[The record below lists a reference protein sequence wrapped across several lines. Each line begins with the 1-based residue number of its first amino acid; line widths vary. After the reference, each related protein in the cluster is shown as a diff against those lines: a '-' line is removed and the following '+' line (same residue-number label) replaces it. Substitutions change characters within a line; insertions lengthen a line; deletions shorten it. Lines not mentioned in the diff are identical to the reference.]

1 MARDVGLNESSLMGM
16 KNQNKTSKLEG
27 TPDLKATKTKKV
39 KSVVSSMNMTPQDKL
54 TIKKQIL
61 GGDSRDNAISSHSK
75 NATDYLN

>member
-16 KNQNKTSKLEG
+16 KNQNKASKLEG

-54 TIKKQIL
+54 TIKK
-61 GGDSRDNAISSHSK
+61 
-75 NATDYLN
+75 